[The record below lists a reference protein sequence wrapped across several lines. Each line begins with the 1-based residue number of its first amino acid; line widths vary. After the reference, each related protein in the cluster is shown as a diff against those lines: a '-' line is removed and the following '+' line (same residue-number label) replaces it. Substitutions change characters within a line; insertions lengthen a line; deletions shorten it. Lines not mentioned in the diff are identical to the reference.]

1 MAGVK
6 GRSGGK
12 RAGAGRKA
20 EYKPLVDVPAR
31 PERETSQNDAQVA
44 KVAARVAK
52 SIAKAEAAKVAA
64 PAAPETPPA
73 FESQQFTDPKD
84 FLAWVMNNPTA
95 DGKVRVSA
103 AVALM
108 PYAHKKVGEQ
118 GKKDQKQEA
127 ANKVASRFAQRQPP
141 RVVASNGKTVG
152 GSYGVF

>member
-12 RAGAGRKA
+12 REGAGRKA
-20 EYKPLVDVPAR
+20 VLVPLEDVPAR
-31 PERETSQNDAQVA
+31 PERVASPNDAQVA

-52 SIAKAEAAKVAA
+52 SIVKAQAAKVEA
-64 PAAPETPPA
+64 PSAPDTQHPA
-73 FESQQFTDPKD
+73 FDSQQFADPKD

-108 PYAHKKVGEQ
+108 PYTHKKVGEQ
-118 GKKDQKQEA
+118 GKKEQKQEA
-127 ANKVASRFAQRQPP
+127 AGKVASKFAASAPP
-141 RVVASNGKTVG
+141 KLVVSNK
-152 GSYGVF
+152 

>member
-12 RAGAGRKA
+12 REGAGRKV
-20 EYKPLVDVPAR
+20 EVKLLEDVPAR
-31 PERETSQNDAQVA
+31 PERVTAPNDAQAA

-52 SIAKAEAAKVAA
+52 SIAKAQATKVET
-64 PAAPETPPA
+64 PSAPETPVD
-73 FESQQFTDPKD
+73 SQQFTDPKD

-118 GKKDQKQEA
+118 GKKEERQDA
-127 ANKVASRFAQRQPP
+127 AKKVAAKFTASAPP
-141 RVVASNGKTVG
+141 KLVVSNK
-152 GSYGVF
+152 

>member
-12 RAGAGRKA
+12 RTGAGRKA
-20 EYKPLVDVPAR
+20 EYKPLEDVPAR
-31 PERETSQNDAQVA
+31 PERVTSPNDVQVA

-64 PAAPETPPA
+64 PAEPETPHPA
-73 FESQQFTDPKD
+73 FDSQQFSDPKD

-108 PYAHKKVGEQ
+108 PYTHKKVGEQ
-118 GKKDQKQEA
+118 GKKEERQEA
-127 ANKVASRFAQRQPP
+127 ASKVASKFARREPP
-141 RVVASNGKTVG
+141 RVVASNGKAVG
-152 GSYGVF
+152 

>member
-12 RAGAGRKA
+12 RTGAGRKA
-20 EYKPLVDVPAR
+20 EFKPLEDVPAR
-31 PERETSQNDAQVA
+31 PERVTAPNDAQVA

-64 PAAPETPPA
+64 PAEPETPHPA
-73 FESQQFTDPKD
+73 FDSQQFSDPKD

-108 PYAHKKVGEQ
+108 PYTHKKVGEQ
-118 GKKDQKQEA
+118 GKKEERQDA
-127 ANKVASRFAQRQPP
+127 AKKVAAKFTASAPP
-141 RVVASNGKTVG
+141 KLVVSNK
-152 GSYGVF
+152 